1 VLADTLR
8 LGRMVEDLLALARLD
23 ERPGAIQS
31 REVEL
36 AEVAREVADRI
47 PPASAELRLE
57 LDGGARVRG
66 DRQAL
71 GRAVQNLL
79 DNAARHATRHVRV
92 WVGHWDGLAVLA
104 VDDDGPGIP
113 AADRER
119 VFERFTRLD
128 DARSREHGG
137 AGLGLAIAREI
148 VRAHG
153 GELTAEDGAPG
164 ARLVMRLPADS
175 PPTT

>member
-1 VLADTLR
+1 V
-8 LGRMVEDLLALARLD
+8 
-23 ERPGAIQS
+23 
-31 REVEL
+31 
-36 AEVAREVADRI
+36 
-47 PPASAELRLE
+47 
-57 LDGGARVRG
+57 
-66 DRQAL
+66 
-71 GRAVQNLL
+71 
-79 DNAARHATRHVRV
+79 RHASGRV
-92 WVGHWDGLAVLA
+92 DVSVGYEAGLAVLA
-104 VDDDGPGIP
+104 VADDGPGIP

-164 ARLVMRLPADS
+164 ARLVLRLPAGR
-175 PPTT
+175 